1 MSFLIDFV
9 LHIDQ
14 HLVTIVNSFGI
25 WTYLILFAII
35 FIETG
40 AVILPFL
47 PGDSLLFAACALAAN
62 PSYGL
67 HIWTFVIIFLVAA
80 LAGDSLN
87 FYIGHS
93 LGERLTETSWFGK
106 LINQKQLAKSEK
118 FFEKHGGIT
127 VTIARFMP
135 IIRTFVPFVAASSR
149 MNYQQFIRYN
159 VIGCVLWVI
168 LCCGG
173 GYYFGNIPFVKS
185 HFSMVVIGIILV
197 SLIPAVFS
205 ALRARFSHPAEK
217 ED

>member
-1 MSFLIDFV
+1 MSFLVDFV

-62 PSYGL
+62 PTYGL
-67 HIWTFVIIFLVAA
+67 HIWSFVGLFLIAA

-87 FYIGHS
+87 FLIGHS
-93 LGERLTETSWFGK
+93 LGEALTRTSWFGK

-118 FFEKHGGIT
+118 FFDKHGGIT

-149 MNYQQFIRYN
+149 MQYRQFIRYN
-159 VIGCVLWVI
+159 VIGCVLWVV

-173 GYYFGNIPFVKS
+173 GYFFGNIPFVKA
-185 HFSMVVIGIILV
+185 HFSLVVIGIIV
-197 SLIPAVFS
+197 ISLIPAIVS
-205 ALRARFSHPAEK
+205 ALKARFSHTPE